1 MKDKKN
7 ISGNEEVLLV
17 SRCVCEVI
25 VLDGI
30 GLIIY
35 TSMHINLPY
44 EEAQLC
50 MNAPNTAF

>member
-1 MKDKKN
+1 M
-7 ISGNEEVLLV
+7 LLV

-35 TSMHINLPY
+35 TLMQINLHE

-50 MNAPNTAF
+50 INAPNTAF